1 MTEHHYRW
9 DSQIDSQGI
18 ALVPIVAVLA
28 LVLAAAALWI
38 GLR

>member
-1 MTEHHYRW
+1 MAKHHYPS
-9 DSQIDSQGI
+9 DSRIDSQGI
-18 ALVPIVAVLA
+18 ALVLIVAVLA